1 MGSSRFGVVAVA
13 VAALLV
19 GAGQASAADLLRKDV
34 TVASAVDRSCT
45 DAKLSGGAG
54 YVQQTVTMP
63 TAGSVVAKL
72 VAASGD
78 WDVAIF
84 KADSAQAVAGSA
96 SSGAREVAGGF
107 AVAGQRLVV
116 QACRLSGGASTAG
129 LSVQSSLIDTTNVP
143 VS

>member
-1 MGSSRFGVVAVA
+1 MRAGSFGVVAVA
-13 VAALLV
+13 LGALSA

-54 YVQQTVTMP
+54 YEQQTVTMP

-78 WDVAIF
+78 WDA
-84 KADSAQAVAGSA
+84 
-96 SSGAREVAGGF
+96 
-107 AVAGQRLVV
+107 
-116 QACRLSGGASTAG
+116 
-129 LSVQSSLIDTTNVP
+129 
-143 VS
+143 